1 MFSHNIFQH
10 FNQTP
15 TGLVYTL
22 NDARG
27 ASSTPTEL
35 IALVAS
41 QHCKRQTAKQ
51 VELTKTKSR
60 KKQRSALSPVT
71 GLKKRPYCP
80 KPAQPP
86 HIATGESIS
95 SFIFLTIPRSVLF
108 QSPQP
113 GKKKKIK
120 SPAYLTPDEFF
131 IQADGARKDTPCSSR
146 DLRHTA
152 KNRKNL
158 QNGK

>member
-1 MFSHNIFQH
+1 M
-10 FNQTP
+10 
-15 TGLVYTL
+15 GLVYTIG
-22 NDARG
+22 DTRG

-51 VELTKTKSR
+51 VELATTESC

-86 HIATGESIS
+86 HIATGE
-95 SFIFLTIPRSVLF
+95 FINSLITLQCLEQFCFATTW
-108 QSPQP
+108 
-113 GKKKKIK
+113 KIK
-120 SPAYLTPDEFF
+120 NTRLPH
-131 IQADGARKDTPCSSR
+131 SR
-146 DLRHTA
+146 
-152 KNRKNL
+152 
-158 QNGK
+158 

>member
-1 MFSHNIFQH
+1 MFSPNIFQH

-22 NDARG
+22 NDPRG

-51 VELTKTKSR
+51 VELATTESC

-86 HIATGESIS
+86 HIATGE
-95 SFIFLTIPRSVLF
+95 FINSLNTYKDI
-108 QSPQP
+108 QISPQP
-113 GKKKKIK
+113 ETKNRTT
-120 SPAYLTPDEFF
+120 SAYLAPDGFM
-131 IQADGARKDTPCSSR
+131 IQVDGAHQNTPCSSR

-152 KNRKNL
+152 KN
-158 QNGK
+158 GKKSPKW